1 MTFQEAFKE
10 IREHFMQADVSRIN
24 EKIAVQIN
32 LTGEGEGIFYAEI
45 KDGYLSV
52 EPYDYHDRDLL
63 FIVDTK
69 DFIKIASGKMSA
81 EKAFLTKKLIIEG
94 DLDKAMKINEIL
106 KQQ

>member
-1 MTFQEAFKE
+1 MTFHELFNEIKSYFMEANVSG
-10 IREHFMQADVSRIN
+10 IRG
-24 EKIAVQIN
+24 KLAVQIN

-63 FIVDTK
+63 FIVDSN
-69 DFIKIASGKMSA
+69 DFIKIVKGEMSA

-94 DLDKAMKINEIL
+94 DLDKAMQINDIL
-106 KQQ
+106 KKQ

>member
-1 MTFQEAFKE
+1 MTFQEVFDK
-10 IREHFMQADVSRIN
+10 IKSYFMQANVSHIH

-63 FIVDTK
+63 FIVDSK
-69 DFIKIASGKMSA
+69 DFIKIVSGEMSA
-81 EKAFLTKKLIIEG
+81 EEAFLSQKLIIEG
-94 DLDKAMKINEIL
+94 DLDKAMKINDLL
-106 KQQ
+106 KK